1 MKMYDIVMWL
11 IIFNGVLGLLGTV
24 DPFNINDNPTIQKL
38 PSADAELEDK
48 LTNIMALIE
57 HPDET
62 FGIFSVLWT
71 WLNIGGQM
79 FIWII
84 SFALLSVTYLPSLL
98 LLLGVPPALVSLI
111 SVITLV
117 VTAIGIWQLIS
128 GKWIPFGK

>member
-11 IIFNGVLGLLGTV
+11 IIFNSVLGLLGTI
-24 DPFNINDNPTIQKL
+24 DPFEINNNPTIQKL

-57 HPDET
+57 NPDET
-62 FGIFSVLWT
+62 FGILSVLGT
-71 WLNIGGQM
+71 WLNVGLQM
-79 FIWII
+79 FTWIV

-98 LLLGVPPALVSLI
+98 LLVGVPSALVSLI

>member
-11 IIFNGVLGLLGTV
+11 IIFNAVLGLLGTV

-38 PSADAELEDK
+38 PPANAELEDK

-71 WLNIGGQM
+71 WLTVGLEM

-84 SFALLSVTYLPSLL
+84 SFALLSVTYLPLL
-98 LLLGVPPALVSLI
+98 LLALGVPPALVGLI

>member
-1 MKMYDIVMWL
+1 MWL

-62 FGIFSVLWT
+62 FGIWSVLGT
-71 WLNIGGQM
+71 WINVGLQM
-79 FIWII
+79 FTWII
-84 SFALLSVTYLPSLL
+84 SFALLSVTYF
-98 LLLGVPPALVSLI
+98 
-111 SVITLV
+111 VIIIIRCSTCF
-117 VTAIGIWQLIS
+117 S
-128 GKWIPFGK
+128 

>member
-1 MKMYDIVMWL
+1 MWL

-48 LTNIMALIE
+48 LINIMALIE

-71 WLNIGGQM
+71 WVTIGGEM

-84 SFALLSVTYLPSLL
+84 SFALLSVTYLPSL

-128 GKWIPFGK
+128 GKWIPFAK